1 MIRFDCDYLEGAHPL
16 ILERLLQTNMEQT
29 VGYGCDPYCENA
41 AKLIKK
47 ACGRDDCD
55 VHFLVGGTQTN
66 TTVISA
72 VLRPHQG
79 VICAHTGHINVH
91 ESGAIES
98 TGHKVIS
105 LSAENGKITAKQI
118 EDCRNAHWND
128 ECHEHMVQP
137 AMVYISQSTEQGTV
151 YTKSELE
158 EIYSVCRKYGLILYI
173 DGARLGY
180 ALACDECDMTLADI
194 ASNCDAFYIGGT
206 KVGALFGEALVIND
220 SNLKKDFRY
229 FIKQKGGLLA
239 KGRLLG
245 IQFETLFENGLYFEI
260 SAHAIECAKKIKE
273 IFVNHGCDFLSDSA
287 TNQQFPILTNAEIN
301 ELRKDF
307 SFETWCA
314 IDNEKSAVRFCSSW
328 ATTDENIK
336 ALKTAVEN
344 L

>member
-1 MIRFDCDYLEGAHPL
+1 MIRFDCDYLEGAHPR
-16 ILERLLQTNMEQT
+16 ILEKLYETNMEQT
-29 VGYGCDPYCENA
+29 VGYGCDPYCEKA
-41 AKLIKK
+41 AELIKK
-47 ACGRDDCD
+47 ACGKENSD

-66 TTVISA
+66 TTVIAS

-105 LSAENGKITAKQI
+105 VPAENGKLTAKQI
-118 EDCRNAHWND
+118 EECRNAHFND
-128 ECHEHMVQP
+128 ECFEHMVQP

-158 EIYSVCRKYGLILYI
+158 EIYSVCKKYGLILYI

-180 ALACDECDMTLADI
+180 ALACEEYGLTLNDI
-194 ASNCDAFYIGGT
+194 ASNCDVFYIGGT
-206 KVGALFGEALVIND
+206 KIGALFGEALVIN
-220 SNLKKDFRY
+220 NNMLKKDFRY

-245 IQFETLFENGLYFEI
+245 IQFETLFKDGLYFEI
-260 SAHAIECAKKIKE
+260 SAHAIKCSKE
-273 IFVNHGCDFLSDSA
+273 IKDIFVKHGCEFLSDSP
-287 TNQQFPILTNAEIN
+287 TNPQFPILKNSEIA
-301 ELRKDF
+301 ELRKEF

-314 IDNEKSAVRFCSSW
+314 ISETTSAVRFCSSW
-328 ATTDENIK
+328 ATTEENIK
-336 ALKTAVEN
+336 ELKKAVES